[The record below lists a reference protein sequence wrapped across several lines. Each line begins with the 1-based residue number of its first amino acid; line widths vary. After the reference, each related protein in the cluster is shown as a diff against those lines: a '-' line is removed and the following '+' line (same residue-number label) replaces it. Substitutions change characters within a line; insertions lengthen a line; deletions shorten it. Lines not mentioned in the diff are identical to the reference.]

1 MADANVYIRYLADAS
16 KLVTESKKA
25 RRATD
30 RVGEGAKA
38 TDKNFTAMAGRMA
51 TFFAGSAALA
61 YMGDWIRQGTKM
73 ADTADL
79 VRSSWDKTFGAA
91 GAVMVSNLE
100 EQRKA
105 LGLAEFEMQQLLMT
119 TGQLAQQQGMTKDE
133 SAAFAQELF
142 TMAGDVAAFTG
153 NLDAAPDVL
162 NAFQAALR
170 GEFDPLEQFGIK
182 LSQAAIN
189 QKALEM
195 TGKAATKE
203 LTDQEKQ
210 AALLA
215 LITDALADE
224 TGALAEAMR
233 DGATA
238 ENELTA
244 EMADLQEQTGQVAQ
258 VAKRALM
265 EALLGVVGALESMG
279 GWIGRTIASW
289 ERWGNSVGGVVGAIT
304 RTVVDLVLFM
314 TTADPS
320 RFWRR
325 LKDGVNSVL
334 SPIRSVSS
342 KLSSLISKASNIRSR
357 IGGIIGRIPGFA
369 GGGIVPGPTG
379 APQLA
384 LVHGG
389 ERVQTPAQQ
398 RMGGGGGSGG
408 GATYNIT
415 VNAGLSDP
423 YATAEAVVDLL
434 RMYQRT
440 QGNVPYAD
448 NQQGSAPA

>member
-30 RVGEGAKA
+30 SVGDGAKQA
-38 TDKNFTAMAGRMA
+38 DRSFGKFAGRMA

-61 YMGDWIRQGTKM
+61 VMGDWINQGVKM
-73 ADTADL
+73 AETADL
-79 VRSSWDKTFGAA
+79 VRASWDKTYTTSGAA
-91 GAVMVSNLE
+91 LLANLE

-119 TGQLAQQQGMTKDE
+119 TGQLAQQQGMTKEE
-133 SAAFAQELF
+133 SAAFAEQLF

-195 TGKAATKE
+195 TGKDTTAA

-224 TGALAEAMR
+224 TGALDEAMQ

-238 ENELTA
+238 ANELNA
-244 EMADLQEQTGQVAQ
+244 EMKDAQEEVGQVGQ
-258 VAKRALM
+258 EVKFVLTK
-265 EALLGVVGALESMG
+265 ALLGVIHALQSLGA
-279 GWIGRTIASW
+279 WIGRNLALFVNWSNRATGAVGAVARFFADLATALFGVGNGAANMAARFRSAISSLVSPINSLSSKVSGLWSKVSGLAS
-289 ERWGNSVGGVVGAIT
+289 RIRNLRLPRFHGGGMVGGV
-304 RTVVDLVLFM
+304 
-314 TTADPS
+314 
-320 RFWRR
+320 
-325 LKDGVNSVL
+325 
-334 SPIRSVSS
+334 
-342 KLSSLISKASNIRSR
+342 
-357 IGGIIGRIPGFA
+357 PG
-369 GGGIVPGPTG
+369 TE
-379 APQLA
+379 QLA
-384 LVHGG
+384 VLRAG
-389 ERVQTPAQQ
+389 ERVQTAQQQ
-398 RMGGGGGSGG
+398 RMGSPGGGPGG
-408 GATYNIT
+408 DVFNIT
-415 VNAGLSDP
+415 VQAGLSDP
-423 YATAEAVVDLL
+423 YATAEAIVDLL
-434 RMYQRT
+434 RVYQRT
-440 QGNVPYAD
+440 QGNLPYAND
-448 NQQGSAPA
+448 QQGMPA